1 MTVSRLRDIPGI
13 GVDVIGDA
21 ADAAGDPDI
30 LRLENLDTDLRPPP
44 VAVELT
50 RAAIDDDAANS
61 YLPFQG
67 HRVLREAAAAH
78 VGRLAGRRYDP
89 GDECVAVAGG
99 LNGILNAL
107 LATVEPGQEV
117 VLTDPIYAGLV
128 NRVRL
133 AGGVPRFVPAVASA
147 PLSPAA
153 SAPPSTAAPTPP
165 LPAASAPSPAASAPS
180 PALPAGTSWTVD
192 PERLAAAVGPAT
204 AAVLMMGPSMPTG
217 LVLGDAHWSALAAA
231 LERHPAWLI
240 YDAAMERI
248 RFDGQPPSHPARHP
262 GLAGRT
268 ITVGSAS
275 KELRMIGWRVG
286 WVAGPRTVLA
296 DINLVGL
303 TNVVCQV
310 GIAQAAVAAA
320 LADPDA
326 DADVAAATATWQQRC
341 AVILDQ
347 LAGYPAVRPDGGWS
361 LLIDTR
367 PLGLTPAELSR
378 RLFDRGQVAA
388 TPMDGWG
395 PSGANYLRLVFANE
409 PAGRLADL
417 AERFR
422 RAL

>member
-30 LRLENLDTDLRPPP
+30 LRLENLDTDLRPPR

-67 HRVLREAAAAH
+67 HRPLREAAAAH
-78 VGRLAGRRYDP
+78 VARLAGRRYDP
-89 GDECVAVAGG
+89 SSECVIVAGG
-99 LNGILNAL
+99 LNGILNSL

-133 AGGVPRFVPAVASA
+133 AGGVPRFVPAAH
-147 PLSPAA
+147 
-153 SAPPSTAAPTPP
+153 
-165 LPAASAPSPAASAPS
+165 LPAPASPRDGLGWA
-180 PALPAGTSWTVD
+180 VD
-192 PERLAAAVGPAT
+192 PERLADAVGPAT

-217 LVLGDAHWSALAAA
+217 LVLDDSHWSALAAA

-248 RFDGQPPSHPARHP
+248 RFDGQPPSHPAAHP
-262 GLAGRT
+262 GLADRT

-286 WVAGPRTVLA
+286 WVVGPRAVLA

-320 LADPDA
+320 LADPGA
-326 DADVAAATATWQQRC
+326 DADVAAATAIWQRRSQ
-341 AVILDQ
+341 VVLDQ
-347 LAGYPAVRPDGGWS
+347 LAGYPAVRPHGGWS

-395 PSGANYLRLVFANE
+395 PSGADYLRLVFANE
-409 PAGRLADL
+409 PAERLADL
-417 AERFR
+417 GDRFR